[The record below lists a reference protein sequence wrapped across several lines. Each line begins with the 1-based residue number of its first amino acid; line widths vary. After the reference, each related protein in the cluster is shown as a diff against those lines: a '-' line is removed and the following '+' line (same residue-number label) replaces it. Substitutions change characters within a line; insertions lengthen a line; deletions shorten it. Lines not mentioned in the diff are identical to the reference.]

1 MAPPIP
7 TTAELV
13 ILQNLWTA
21 GPASVR
27 EIHRRLGQS
36 IGYTGMLKLLQIMLA
51 KGLVARDESGRAHVY
66 SAAKTRED
74 VQDQMLADLASR
86 VFAGSQVRLA
96 LRALSSEAI
105 SPAELQSIRAL
116 LDRADGPER

>member
-13 ILQNLWTA
+13 FLQVLWTA
-21 GPASVR
+21 GPSSVR
-27 EIHRRLGQS
+27 EIHKRLGQS
-36 IGYTGMLKLLQIMLA
+36 IGYSGVLKLLQIMLA
-51 KGLVARDESGRAHVY
+51 KGLVTRDESGRAHVY
-66 SAAKTRED
+66 AATKTEEH

-96 LRALSSEAI
+96 LRALSSEPV
-105 SPAELQSIRAL
+105 SPAEREAVRAL
-116 LDRADGPER
+116 LSRADRTER